1 MMVVSPA
8 ENLSGV
14 TAPVK
19 DLKLRRLGLGNVC
32 ARRGLPCTL
41 FLSKDMGL
49 PANLSTII
57 LNYNMSKDD
66 FEGHVDFYGC
76 HSKAKGWF
84 VGGWLSHPWPLG
96 HRPQNAVADFPDLC
110 LEDHTHSVFYHRD
123 DVHGRGIG
131 FIFFLKSAA
140 ITAEPLQSLQLVM
153 GDVAHCIW
161 PTPDVLQLD
170 EPLLIEHLRNLL
182 DGGDDGSQRQEMRSL
197 LVGQEIAQISSG
209 FVDLYGYH
217 AVAGG
222 WLFSGWLSVGWKD
235 EQPPERAVV
244 SFEDGDVGGQAFGI
258 LYPRQDLENGAAG
271 VVLFVSSDVKPLGKL
286 VSLSFEAGGVQAT
299 LSSAAASA
307 RLREGDLITK
317 IRPLIGKGTGLHR
330 DILLSLAARQPYQG
344 EDTLSSLGI
353 TVFLE
358 IDEAIQAGPTG
369 LVLMGWFLCHPG
381 EVREIRVRCGHLITT
396 LDLRDSI
403 RVTRQDVVDGFAQQ
417 GFTDARC
424 GFIAY
429 LAQASVP
436 NSRVYIEVETINR
449 EVGFRNVP
457 RPKLEG
463 IAAIKRLLAAVD
475 VRFAQV
481 ADAYDRVLGPAI
493 EGLNRSR
500 LAVRPSATV
509 TDYGTLPA
517 SPRWSVIV
525 PLYGRLDFVEYQL
538 ALFSAGPDWPDA
550 EFIYVLDE
558 PARQREAQ
566 FLFASVYQRYRVP
579 FRAVLL
585 DENVGYAPANNIGLS
600 HASGSFVTF
609 LNSDVFPGTPDWLSR
624 LSASL
629 AKDTSIGLIGPL
641 LQFEDESI
649 QHRGMFFER
658 LPEFGDWY
666 FGMHYDKGM
675 RYTGNGAPETHLSIT
690 GACMMMSRV
699 LAEQLGGFDETYV
712 IGDFEDSDLCL
723 RAQALGYRCIVDPT
737 VRLYHLERKSQA
749 SSGLGWRMNLTVY
762 NAWQHERRW
771 GATIDAKQ
779 AQP

>member
-1 MMVVSPA
+1 MLPTHLSPINPGYEIG
-8 ENLSGV
+8 EN
-14 TAPVK
+14 
-19 DLKLRRLGLGNVC
+19 
-32 ARRGLPCTL
+32 
-41 FLSKDMGL
+41 
-49 PANLSTII
+49 
-57 LNYNMSKDD
+57 D
-66 FEGHVDFYGC
+66 FEGHVDFYGY
-76 HSKAKGWF
+76 HSKAEGWF
-84 VGGWLSHPWPLG
+84 IGGWISHPWPLG
-96 HRPQNAVADFPDLC
+96 HRPQDAVADFLDLC
-110 LEDHTHSVFYHRD
+110 LTEHTHSVFYHRD
-123 DVHGRGIG
+123 DVHGRGVG
-131 FIFFLKSAA
+131 FVFFLKSALV
-140 ITAEPLQSLQLVM
+140 TVRPLQSLRLVM
-153 GDVAHCIW
+153 GAVAHCIW
-161 PTPDVLQLD
+161 PTPDVLQLA
-170 EPLLIEHLRNLL
+170 EPLLIEHLRDLL
-182 DGGDDGSQRQEMRSL
+182 DGGDDGSQRQDMRGL
-197 LVGQEIAQISSG
+197 LVGQEIAQVSSG
-209 FVDLYGYH
+209 FIDLYGYH

-222 WLFSGWLSVGWKD
+222 WLFSGWLTVSWKD
-235 EQPPERAVV
+235 EQPPEQTVI
-244 SFEDGDVGGQAFGI
+244 SFEDGDVGGQAFAI
-258 LYPRQDLENGAAG
+258 LYPRHDLENGAAG
-271 VVLFVSSDVKPLGKL
+271 IVLFVSCDAKPLGKL
-286 VSLSFEAGGVQAT
+286 VSLSFEAGGIQAV
-299 LSSAAASA
+299 LSSAASSA

-317 IRPLIGKGTGLHR
+317 IRPLIGRSAGLHR

-344 EDTLSSLGI
+344 EDTLSGLAT

-358 IDEAIQAGPTG
+358 IDEAIQAGSTG

-381 EVREIRVRCGHLITT
+381 EIREIRVRCGHLITT
-396 LDLRDSI
+396 LDLHDSI
-403 RVTRQDVVDGFAQQ
+403 RVSRQDVVDGFAQH

-429 LAQASVP
+429 LPNASVP

-475 VRFAQV
+475 IRFSKV
-481 ADAYDRVLGPAI
+481 TNAYDRVLGPAI
-493 EGLNRSR
+493 AGLNGSR
-500 LAVRPSATV
+500 LARRPSVTV
-509 TDYGTLPA
+509 TDYGTLPTN
-517 SPRWSVIV
+517 PRWSVIV

-538 ALFSAGPDWPDA
+538 ALFSAGPDWSDA

-566 FLFASVYQRYRVP
+566 FLFASVYQRFLVP

-600 HASGSFVTF
+600 YASGSFVVF
-609 LNSDVFPGTPDWLSR
+609 VNSDVFPGTSDWLSS
-624 LSASL
+624 LSAGL
-629 AKDTSIGLIGPL
+629 MKDATIGVIGPL
-641 LQFEDESI
+641 LQFEDGSI

-675 RYTGNGAPETHLSIT
+675 RYTGAGAPETHLSIT
-690 GACMMMSRV
+690 GACMMMSRA

-723 RAQALGYRCIVDPT
+723 RAQALGYRCVVDPT
-737 VRLYHLERKSQA
+737 IQLYHLERKSQA

-779 AQP
+779 AQL